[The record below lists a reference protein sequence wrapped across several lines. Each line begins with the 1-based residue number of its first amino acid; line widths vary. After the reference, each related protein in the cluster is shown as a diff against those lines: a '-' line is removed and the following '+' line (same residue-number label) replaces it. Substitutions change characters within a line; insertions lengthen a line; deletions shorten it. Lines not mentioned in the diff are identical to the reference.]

1 MPQGVPFQ
9 GRALVPGTAQASALT
24 CVEPL
29 SFWGGY
35 DQLTG
40 EIIDRRHPLS
50 GKIGT
55 NRVIA
60 IPHTKGSSTTT
71 AVLLESV
78 RQGKAPAAI
87 ITTGVASFLA
97 LASIVAD
104 ELYGR
109 NFPVVM
115 VAEEDFTRIESG
127 QWVAINADG
136 VIEISPGP
144 QSDSF
149 S

>member
-1 MPQGVPFQ
+1 VENVIQGKVLVE
-9 GRALVPGTAQASALT
+9 GEAAGLALWSDVS
-24 CVEPL
+24 L

-35 DQLTG
+35 DQNTG

-115 VAEEDFTRIESG
+115 VDEEDFERIESG
-127 QWVAINADG
+127 QWISINADG
-136 VIEISPGP
+136 VIEIAPGP

>member
-1 MPQGVPFQ
+1 MDNVIQ
-9 GRALVPGTAQASALT
+9 GRALVEGEAAGLALWSDQ
-24 CVEPL
+24 PL

-35 DQLTG
+35 DQNTG

-50 GKIGT
+50 GKVGT

-60 IPHTKGSSTTT
+60 IPHTRGSSTTT

-78 RQGKAPAAI
+78 RRGKAPAAI

-97 LASIVAD
+97 LASIVAE

-115 VAEEDFTRIESG
+115 VDEEDFNRIDSG
-127 QWVAINADG
+127 QWISINADG
-136 VIEISPGP
+136 VIEIAPGP

>member
-1 MPQGVPFQ
+1 MDNVIQGKPLVE
-9 GRALVPGTAQASALT
+9 GEAAGLALWSDQ
-24 CVEPL
+24 PL

-35 DQLTG
+35 DQDTG

-50 GKIGT
+50 GHIGT

-104 ELYGR
+104 ELYGA

-115 VAEEDFTRIESG
+115 IDEDDFGKLESG
-127 QWVAINADG
+127 QWVSITRDG

>member
-1 MPQGVPFQ
+1 MDNVIQ
-9 GRALVPGTAQASALT
+9 GRALVEGEAAGLALWSDQ
-24 CVEPL
+24 PL

-35 DQLTG
+35 DQNTG

-50 GKIGT
+50 GKVGT

-60 IPHTKGSSTTT
+60 IPHTRGSSTTT

-78 RQGKAPAAI
+78 RRGKAPAAI

-97 LASIVAD
+97 LASIVAE

-115 VAEEDFTRIESG
+115 VDEEDFSRIDSG
-127 QWVAINADG
+127 QWISINADG
-136 VIEISPGP
+136 VIEIAPGP

>member
-1 MPQGVPFQ
+1 MDNVIQ
-9 GRALVPGTAQASALT
+9 GRVLVEGEAAGLALWSD
-24 CVEPL
+24 EPL

-35 DQLTG
+35 DQNTG

-55 NRVIA
+55 NRIIA

-115 VAEEDFTRIESG
+115 IDEEDFARIESG
-127 QWVAINADG
+127 QWISINADG
-136 VIEISPGP
+136 VIEIAPGP

>member
-1 MPQGVPFQ
+1 MDNVIQ
-9 GRALVPGTAQASALT
+9 GRALVEGEAAGLALWSDQ
-24 CVEPL
+24 PL

-35 DQLTG
+35 DQNTG

-50 GKIGT
+50 GKVGT

-60 IPHTKGSSTTT
+60 IPHTRGSSTTT

-115 VAEEDFTRIESG
+115 VDEEDFGRIDSG
-127 QWVAINADG
+127 QWISINADG
-136 VIEISPGP
+136 VIEIAPGP

>member
-1 MPQGVPFQ
+1 MDNVIQ
-9 GRALVPGTAQASALT
+9 GRVLVAGEAAGLALWSDK
-24 CVEPL
+24 PL

-35 DQLTG
+35 DQYSG

-50 GKIGT
+50 GKVGT

-87 ITTGVASFLA
+87 ITTGLASFLA
-97 LASIVAD
+97 LASIVAE

-115 VAEEDFTRIESG
+115 VDKEDFVRIESG
-127 QWVAINADG
+127 QWISVNAEG
-136 VIEISPGP
+136 VVEISPGP

>member
-1 MPQGVPFQ
+1 MDTVLRGKVLVE
-9 GRALVPGTAQASALT
+9 GEAAGLALWSDK
-24 CVEPL
+24 PL

-35 DQLTG
+35 DQNTG

-78 RQGKAPAAI
+78 RQGKSPAAI
-87 ITTGVASFLA
+87 ITTGVAAFLA

-115 VAEEDFTRIESG
+115 IDSEDFGRIESG

>member
-1 MPQGVPFQ
+1 VDNVIQ
-9 GRALVPGTAQASALT
+9 GRVLVEGEAAGLALWSDQ
-24 CVEPL
+24 PL

-35 DQLTG
+35 DQNTG

-78 RQGKAPAAI
+78 RRGKAPAAV

-115 VAEEDFTRIESG
+115 VDAEDFKRIETG
-127 QWVAINADG
+127 QWISITVDG
-136 VIEISPGP
+136 VIEIAPGP
-144 QSDSF
+144 QTDSF

>member
-1 MPQGVPFQ
+1 MDTVIRGK
-9 GRALVPGTAQASALT
+9 ALVDGEAAGLALWSDKS
-24 CVEPL
+24 L

-35 DQLTG
+35 DQNTG

-78 RQGKAPAAI
+78 RQGKAPAAV

-115 VAEEDFTRIESG
+115 IEAEDFERIESG
-127 QWVAINADG
+127 QWVAIKADG
-136 VIEISPGP
+136 VVEISPGP

>member
-1 MPQGVPFQ
+1 MDNVIQ
-9 GRALVPGTAQASALT
+9 GRVLVEGEAAGLALWSDQ
-24 CVEPL
+24 PL

-35 DQLTG
+35 DQNTG

-78 RQGKAPAAI
+78 RRGKAPAAV

-115 VAEEDFTRIESG
+115 VDAEDFKRIETG
-127 QWVAINADG
+127 QWISITVDG
-136 VIEISPGP
+136 VIEIAPGP
-144 QSDSF
+144 QTDSF

>member
-1 MPQGVPFQ
+1 VDNVIKGKVLVD
-9 GRALVPGTAQASALT
+9 GEAAGLALWSDK
-24 CVEPL
+24 PL

-35 DQLTG
+35 DQNTG
-40 EIIDRRHPLS
+40 EIIDRRHPLT
-50 GKIGT
+50 GKVGT

-87 ITTGVASFLA
+87 ITTDVASFLA

-115 VAEEDFTRIESG
+115 VAEEDFARIESG
-127 QWVAINADG
+127 QWVTINADG

>member
-1 MPQGVPFQ
+1 MENVIQ
-9 GRALVPGTAQASALT
+9 GRVLVEGEAAGLALWSD
-24 CVEPL
+24 EPL

-35 DQLTG
+35 DQNTG

-50 GKIGT
+50 GKVGT

-60 IPHTKGSSTTT
+60 IPHTRGSSTTT

-87 ITTGVASFLA
+87 ITTGVTSFLA

-115 VAEEDFTRIESG
+115 VDAEDFGRIESG
-127 QWVAINADG
+127 QWISINSDG
-136 VIEISPGP
+136 VIEIAPGP